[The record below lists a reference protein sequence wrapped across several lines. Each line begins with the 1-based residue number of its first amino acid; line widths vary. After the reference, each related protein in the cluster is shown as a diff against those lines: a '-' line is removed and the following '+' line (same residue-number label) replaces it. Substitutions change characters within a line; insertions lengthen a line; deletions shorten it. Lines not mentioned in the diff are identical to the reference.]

1 MIYPWL
7 VLAKN
12 RSRWQRKQVEFLIL
26 SMPELVS
33 LSLKYPCPDVEAA
46 PKHRVAE
53 GHTHH
58 RDDQNQ
64 LPRESKQRL
73 MIKTFLIKCLTI
85 HSYLTIAPKATKEER
100 SRTMPTTIEASF
112 SEREE
117 PEYLKIA
124 LQ

>member
-46 PKHRVAE
+46 PKHRIAE
-53 GHTHH
+53 AHPHH
-58 RDDQNQ
+58 RDNQNQ
-64 LPRESKQRL
+64 LPRESKYRL
-73 MIKTFLIKCLTI
+73 MIKTFL
-85 HSYLTIAPKATKEER
+85 KEGFKNKKKIRE
-100 SRTMPTTIEASF
+100 F
-112 SEREE
+112 SLSPR
-117 PEYLKIA
+117 PPPPP
-124 LQ
+124 Q